1 MGLVSEVD
9 DETAPTV
16 LLVDNN
22 PMTTHRL
29 ANLFKAR
36 NFNTVVCEDGD
47 QAVDDYIRLD
57 PELVLLSLDLPS
69 LDGHLAALEMREHGG
84 EQRVVFIAPRRMSSL
99 ARDAAHSAGAVAWL
113 EKPVSA
119 EALEVAWSSILG
131 PVPEAPGL
139 EDLDSLYPGDRVK
152 PEADHGP
159 ILPLPD
165 LPLPLPVTLPVPAL
179 AAPLAPM
186 NTKRRRTPLLLLVLA
201 VGAAAA
207 AYAIGALPF

>member
-1 MGLVSEVD
+1 
-9 DETAPTV
+9 
-16 LLVDNN
+16 
-22 PMTTHRL
+22 
-29 ANLFKAR
+29 
-36 NFNTVVCEDGD
+36 
-47 QAVDDYIRLD
+47 
-57 PELVLLSLDLPS
+57 
-69 LDGHLAALEMREHGG
+69 MREHGG

-152 PEADHGP
+152 PEADLGP